1 MYVCR
6 PIKLVPPFPSTMAQ
20 EGKARRTHAR
30 ARHNIRGTTK
40 SHILYVCTHTRYDDL
55 EASTVEESAT
65 TDLMRTGMAGVL
77 RTTTTTMTAF
87 D

>member
-1 MYVCR
+1 
-6 PIKLVPPFPSTMAQ
+6 
-20 EGKARRTHAR
+20 
-30 ARHNIRGTTK
+30 
-40 SHILYVCTHTRYDDL
+40 L